1 MKKMY
6 AGARLR
12 RLREERNLSQSAL
25 AKALELSPSYVNQLE
40 NDQRPLTV
48 PVLLKLNAEFDL
60 DVQFFASD
68 SDARLVADVHHAL
81 AETSESGDV
90 SLAEVDELVA
100 RMPAVGRTLVM
111 LHRRLHAAT
120 EQLDQFSTQLS
131 GEPASD
137 VSLVPMPYE
146 EVRDFFYDRKNHI
159 AV

>member
-120 EQLDQFSTQLS
+120 EQLD
-131 GEPASD
+131 
-137 VSLVPMPYE
+137 
-146 EVRDFFYDRKNHI
+146 
-159 AV
+159 

>member
-60 DVQFFASD
+60 DVQFFAAD
-68 SDARLVADVHHAL
+68 SDARPVADVHHA
-81 AETSESGDV
+81 
-90 SLAEVDELVA
+90 
-100 RMPAVGRTLVM
+100 
-111 LHRRLHAAT
+111 
-120 EQLDQFSTQLS
+120 
-131 GEPASD
+131 
-137 VSLVPMPYE
+137 
-146 EVRDFFYDRKNHI
+146 
-159 AV
+159 